1 MWSFQLKNSVSGDIF
16 QIPEIVSRHIEKTVN
31 LSLMYGMSQ
40 ENFRAL
46 HSATDHLYYDDM
58 VVVLVKECNRF
69 NIDDNFLIGRDVYTS
84 MKYFKKYFPKSV
96 FRRIKKLKSKSL
108 GQIYK
113 EVRERELKYFK
124 ELGT

>member
-1 MWSFQLKNSVSGDIF
+1 MKNSVSGDIF